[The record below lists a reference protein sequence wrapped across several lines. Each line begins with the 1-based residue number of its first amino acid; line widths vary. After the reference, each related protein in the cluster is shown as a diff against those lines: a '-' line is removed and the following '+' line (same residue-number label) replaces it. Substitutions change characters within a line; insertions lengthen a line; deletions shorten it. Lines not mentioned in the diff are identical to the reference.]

1 MYNHC
6 LLNVIHHHQKQTCQ
20 SNEDLSS
27 HVLLKYFITC
37 NSPADACQ
45 TTHFVN
51 SITTQ
56 MAQSPLGLTLEPN
69 HSGSIRELMATW
81 ARQLQALPL
90 PRKKYLFVVD
100 SLDKSDDVVWGLW
113 NDFNKRVTLWQRLPI
128 PDQSQYAGQ
137 SGTAEVAD
145 PNLFNCS
152 CLWPETKQGQTTTVQ
167 LYPSLLWWY
176 TQRLYSTWQPGVH
189 T

>member
-1 MYNHC
+1 MWHVQSSLFLIPVSAIYHNSYHFYHCRIMYNHC

-37 NSPADACQ
+37 NATADACQ

-100 SLDKSDDVVWGLW
+100 SLDKSDDVVWGL
-113 NDFNKRVTLWQRLPI
+113 
-128 PDQSQYAGQ
+128 
-137 SGTAEVAD
+137 
-145 PNLFNCS
+145 
-152 CLWPETKQGQTTTVQ
+152 
-167 LYPSLLWWY
+167 
-176 TQRLYSTWQPGVH
+176 
-189 T
+189 